1 MFDGYI
7 GSLGLQL
14 ASPKKKKKK
23 TYKQQKQFN
32 ALLST
37 NFVNPCEF

>member
-14 ASPKKKKKK
+14 ASPKKKK